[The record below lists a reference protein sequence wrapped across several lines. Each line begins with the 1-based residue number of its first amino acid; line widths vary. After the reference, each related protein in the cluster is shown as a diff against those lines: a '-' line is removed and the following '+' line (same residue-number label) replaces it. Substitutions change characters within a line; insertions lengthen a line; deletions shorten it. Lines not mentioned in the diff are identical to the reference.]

1 MIETE
6 IYFLI
11 GQSVIYLVNCGIS
24 IYLLA
29 RFNRN
34 INEKLNQIQQRTEP
48 VQEPQPDTARV
59 NRETCVQM
67 NAYYDQNR
75 NVFEVSPKEN

>member
-34 INEKLNQIQQRTEP
+34 ITEKLDKLNRITEP
-48 VQEPQPDTARV
+48 VQEPDTARV
-59 NRETCVQM
+59 DRGTAVQL
-67 NAYYDQNR
+67 NAYYDAQR
-75 NVFEVSPKEN
+75 GVYEMTPKS